1 MEKTEKKIFKKRLI
15 KNKIK
20 PLTVTLAVLSVLC
33 SLFLL
38 WNASR
43 TAEQSNSMSNAITD
57 SIKDS
62 IEHSETVPPIFDG
75 TGVIR
80 DPSSKPS
87 SGKQEIKV
95 NAYYLGIFVRKSAHL
110 LGYTGLAFFI
120 TLTLLSHG
128 LKKDTSFFFA
138 IFLGVTNAIVDET
151 VQNFT
156 AGRTGRV
163 SDVMI
168 DMCGCVMGAFFAILI
183 IIAILTAIKLKNG
196 IKEKRQQ
203 PPKPL

>member
-1 MEKTEKKIFKKRLI
+1 MEKAEKKIFKKRLI

-20 PLTVTLAVLSVLC
+20 IPTLILAFLSVLC

-43 TAEQSNSMSNAITD
+43 TAEQSNAMSNVITN
-57 SIKDS
+57 SIKDN
-62 IEHSETVPPIFDG
+62 IEQGETVPPMFDG
-75 TGVIR
+75 TGAIR

-87 SGKQEIKV
+87 SGKQEIEV
-95 NAYYLGIFVRKSAHL
+95 NTYYLGIFVRKSGHL

-128 LKKDTSFFFA
+128 LKNDISF
-138 IFLGVTNAIVDET
+138 FLGVLFGVFNGIIDET

-168 DMCGCVMGAFFAILI
+168 DTCGCIMGAFFAILL
-183 IIAILTAIKLKNG
+183 IIAILTGVKLINRF
-196 IKEKRQQ
+196 KETKQ
-203 PPKPL
+203 

>member
-1 MEKTEKKIFKKRLI
+1 MEKAEKKIFIKRLI

-20 PLTVTLAVLSVLC
+20 IPTLILAFLSVLC
-33 SLFLL
+33 SSFLL

-43 TAEQSNSMSNAITD
+43 TAEQSNAMSNAVTNTIRD
-57 SIKDS
+57 N
-62 IEHSETVPPIFDG
+62 IEQGETVPPIFDG
-75 TGVIR
+75 TGAIR
-80 DPSSKPS
+80 NPSSKPS

-95 NAYYLGIFVRKSAHL
+95 NTYYLSIFVRKSAHL

-128 LKKDTSFFFA
+128 LKKDISF
-138 IFLGVTNAIVDET
+138 FLGVLLGIFNAIIDET

-156 AGRTGRV
+156 TGRTGRV

-168 DMCGCVMGAFFAILI
+168 DTCGCVMGAFFAILL
-183 IIAILTAIKLKNG
+183 IIAILTAVKLIKRFKD
-196 IKEKRQQ
+196 IRQ
-203 PPKPL
+203 